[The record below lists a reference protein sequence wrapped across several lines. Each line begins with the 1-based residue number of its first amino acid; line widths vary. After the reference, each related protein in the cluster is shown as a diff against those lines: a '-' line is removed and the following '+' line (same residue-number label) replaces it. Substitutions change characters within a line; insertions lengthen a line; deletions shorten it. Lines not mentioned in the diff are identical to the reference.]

1 MCSYRGLINLP
12 HMFVSVIK
20 KKKNLFKCHSVLKQ
34 RFDLKATYTNN
45 VQVSS
50 SKNKSSKRKIVF
62 EMFFFLSNKIF
73 FFVWFEFC
81 LNKYLMGNIYTR
93 RAEDRDDISITR
105 KQPNIINAATSP

>member
-1 MCSYRGLINLP
+1 M
-12 HMFVSVIK
+12 
-20 KKKNLFKCHSVLKQ
+20 LKQ

-50 SKNKSSKRKIVF
+50 SKNKLSKRKFVF
-62 EMFFFLSNKIF
+62 ELKCFSFSVTRF

>member
-1 MCSYRGLINLP
+1 MFRFPAVKINYQKEKL
-12 HMFVSVIK
+12 FLKCFSFSVT
-20 KKKNLFKCHSVLKQ
+20 
-34 RFDLKATYTNN
+34 RF
-45 VQVSS
+45 
-50 SKNKSSKRKIVF
+50 F
-62 EMFFFLSNKIF
+62 F